1 MSQDERGAHLVLLLA
16 LSGLLFFL
24 GLGSLGLT
32 DRDEGSNAEAAR
44 EMVETGD
51 WISPTLNYQPR
62 FAKPVFIYWLMS
74 GAYTLFGAS
83 EFTARLPSALFG
95 VALIALQYLFL
106 SRLRGPAVG
115 LFGALMLLLNLEI
128 VAIGRMALTDS
139 ALIFFTTLSLYGFWL
154 GLHGEGRERHYI
166 WLLYVGMALGTLTK
180 GPVGIAVP
188 LLAIVPYLTLTGRW
202 GQFWRTG
209 FPLAG
214 LLVLLLL
221 AVPWYAAM
229 LAIHGSQYT
238 ASAQADTVGRFLNVL
253 GGHGG
258 TLFFYVPVL
267 LFGFFPWSGF
277 LVVGLYQTFKDWR
290 AARGTKLEDSGLSG
304 SSGFSGSTKETKQT
318 RQTQVSVARLPAP
331 QELELFAALWVAAVF
346 VFFSL
351 SATRLP
357 HYIAPLF
364 PAAAILAASY
374 WHRSLSNPAVPGRR
388 AAVHVTMGLGYL
400 LGVAL
405 AATPALYDKFLDVI
419 VKEFPVATQV
429 TPGFGAV
436 AAGLTLV
443 IGCGMVGYFGLS
455 DKRRAGAFW
464 AAGATIAIVMLL
476 AIQVVLPRFN
486 AYFVAPP
493 HELAYAAGVNLGPD
507 DRLILYGPA
516 RPSLIFYAK
525 RKAIVIR
532 PGEEE
537 KMRPYLS
544 EPGRTMIVLPS
555 RLRPQLPAETENYV
569 TLLERYGYSLLA
581 SEPMVKLPANLPP
594 PPVIDPEKD
603 PHARYKQ

>member
-1 MSQDERGAHLVLLLA
+1 MNQDERGAHLVLLLA
-16 LSGLLFFL
+16 LSALLFFL
-24 GLGSLGLT
+24 GLGGLGLT

-62 FAKPVFIYWLMS
+62 FAKPVFIYWLTS
-74 GAYTLFGAS
+74 GAYTLFGVS

-95 VALIALQYLFL
+95 VGLIVLQYLFL
-106 SRLRGPAVG
+106 ARLRGPTVG

-128 VAIGRMALTDS
+128 VVIGRMALTDS
-139 ALIFFTTLSLYGFWL
+139 VLIFFTTLALYGFWL
-154 GLHGEGRERHYI
+154 GFHGEGRERRGI
-166 WLLYVGMALGTLTK
+166 WLLYIGMALGTLTK
-180 GPVGIAVP
+180 GPVGIAIP
-188 LLAIVPYLTLTGRW
+188 LLAIVPYLTLTRRW
-202 GQFWRTG
+202 LQFWRTC

-214 LLVLLLL
+214 LCVLLLL
-221 AVPWYAAM
+221 AAPWYVTM

-238 ASAQADTVGRFLNVL
+238 ASAQADTVGRFLSPT

-258 TLFFYVPVL
+258 TLLFYVPVL

-277 LVVGLYQTFKDWR
+277 LLAGLYQTLKNVRRSQFDADASSR
-290 AARGTKLEDSGLSG
+290 APRISNG
-304 SSGFSGSTKETKQT
+304 
-318 RQTQVSVARLPAP
+318 
-331 QELELFAALWVAAVF
+331 ELDLFAALWIVAVF

-374 WHRSLSNPAVPGRR
+374 WHRSLSDPGTPGRR
-388 AAVHVTMGLGYL
+388 VTIHVTMGLGYL
-400 LGVAL
+400 WGIAL
-405 AATPALYDKFLDVI
+405 AATLPLYDKFLDVI
-419 VKEFPVATQV
+419 VKEFPVATQI
-429 TPGFGAV
+429 TPGFGPV

-455 DKRRAGAFW
+455 DERRAGAFW

-486 AYFVAPP
+486 TYFVAPP
-493 HELAYAAGVNLGPD
+493 QELAYAAGVNLGRE

-532 PGEEE
+532 PGEEDM
-537 KMRPYLS
+537 MRPSLTQ
-544 EPGRTMIVLPS
+544 PGRTMIVLPTRLKS
-555 RLRPQLPAETENYV
+555 RLPAEASPFV

-581 SEPMVKLPANLPP
+581 SETMVKLPVNLPP
-594 PPVIDPEKD
+594 PPVYDPQKD